1 MSKATKFIALFE
13 VLEALGLDM
22 LKADLA
28 GNLKRVGFTEEEIA
42 KIVAEAPAFVAGNEE
57 WTSFL
62 KKAGLK
68 AMALSRAGKQ
78 TDKMKKLS
86 YFMTRLKHEV

>member
-13 VLEALGLDM
+13 MLEALGLDM

-28 GNLKRVGFTEEEIA
+28 GNLKRVGFTDDEIA

-57 WTSFL
+57 WTAFL
-62 KKAGLK
+62 KRAGLK
-68 AMALSRAGKQ
+68 ALAMSRAEKQ
-78 TDKMKKLS
+78 IDKMKKLS
-86 YFMTRLKHEV
+86 YFMSRLKHEV